1 MYEGKTA
8 RVVCHND
15 GKGKLQS
22 YEVYAQSPCLDSFMF
37 DECGYGETQEEALEE
52 YRQKF
57 KKALDELNAFA
68 AMLLDTDALPII
80 PVDCFGKEIEGE
92 DHERQP
98 TR

>member
-1 MYEGKTA
+1 MKEKTA

-15 GKGKLQS
+15 GKGKWQS
-22 YEVYAQSPCLDSFMF
+22 YEVYAQFPCLDSFLF
-37 DECGYGETQEEALEE
+37 DERGYGETQEEALEE

-92 DHERQP
+92 DHEREP
-98 TR
+98 NR